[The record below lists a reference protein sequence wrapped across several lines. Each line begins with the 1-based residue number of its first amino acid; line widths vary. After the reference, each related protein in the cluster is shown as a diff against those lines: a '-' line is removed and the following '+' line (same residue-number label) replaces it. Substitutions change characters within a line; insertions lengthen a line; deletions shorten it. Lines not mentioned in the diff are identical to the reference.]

1 MARTIVVT
9 GAASGIG
16 KETARQLEAAGDT
29 VLRVDLREGDVTG
42 DLGDPDGVDRV
53 AAEITERIG
62 GRLDG
67 LVANAG
73 VSAPSELS
81 VKINFPGT
89 VQLIEGLRPLLAAG
103 TDPRSASP
111 APPRGRHLAV
121 CVRERGGMAGPALRD
136 RPLDALREHSIDIRV
151 AQRRRLPCPLRPS
164 PPRRARSRSR

>member
-29 VLRVDLREGDVTG
+29 VPRVDLREGDVTG

-103 TDPRSASP
+103 TDPRISVTSSAAGTTSGGLCEGAGRDGGPGAPGPP
-111 APPRGRHLAV
+111 ARCAAGTQHRHPS
-121 CVRERGGMAGPALRD
+121 GPEAPTSL
-136 RPLDALREHSIDIRV
+136 P
-151 AQRRRLPCPLRPS
+151 AQT
-164 PPRRARSRSR
+164 